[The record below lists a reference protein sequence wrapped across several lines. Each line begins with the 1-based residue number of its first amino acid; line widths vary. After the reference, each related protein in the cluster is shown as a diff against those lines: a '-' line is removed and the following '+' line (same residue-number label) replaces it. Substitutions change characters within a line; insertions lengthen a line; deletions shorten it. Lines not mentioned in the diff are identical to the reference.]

1 MPLRMYNLPKR
12 KTCRKITTDNAPP
25 EGHIIHEQASLACEG
40 CLWPQVAESS
50 RITNSAG
57 QQKQAED
64 YKSTETVNQDCK
76 S

>member
-40 CLWPQVAESS
+40 CLWPQAAKLCS
-50 RITNSAG
+50 RWQKAAGLQIRLDNKSRQKITN
-57 QQKQAED
+57 QLKL
-64 YKSTETVNQDCK
+64 
-76 S
+76 

>member
-12 KTCRKITTDNAPP
+12 KTCRKITTDLAPP
-25 EGHIIHEQASLACEG
+25 EGHIIHEQALFACEG
-40 CLWPQVAESS
+40 CLWPQTAEGSQ
-50 RITNSAG
+50 ITNSAG